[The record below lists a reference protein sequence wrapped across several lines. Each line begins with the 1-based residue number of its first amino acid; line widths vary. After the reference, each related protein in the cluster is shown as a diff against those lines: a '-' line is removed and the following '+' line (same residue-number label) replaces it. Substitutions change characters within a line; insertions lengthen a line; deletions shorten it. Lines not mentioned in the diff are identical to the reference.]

1 MHGRKFAAAGRCGG
15 RARAAEAHRRLSENV
30 LVSGRFNGR
39 HQSLFRVLLFHPD
52 FGSGFLPALAPA
64 VSNFDL

>member
-1 MHGRKFAAAGRCGG
+1 MNGRKFKTAGARTG
-15 RARAAEAHRRLSENV
+15 RALAADAHRRLSENV

-52 FGSGFLPALAPA
+52 FGPGFLPALAP
-64 VSNFDL
+64 